1 MAVGTVVGED
11 SMHRKPYENR
21 REKAECAIVKN
32 PREKSKA
39 RPVGRK
45 RVLTAQVESLREE
58 KTIKWS
64 LVNVW
69 REI

>member
-1 MAVGTVVGED
+1 MVGED

-21 REKAECAIVKN
+21 RENAECAIVKN

-58 KTIKWS
+58 KTIK
-64 LVNVW
+64 
-69 REI
+69 